1 VSRYPSA
8 ALAMAPTE
16 ATILSTFLL
25 PPSSLP
31 TIITLKGFTDL
42 FPRSQQS
49 SPKIRSL
56 YRDLQHQRARVTDSV
71 TRNIAAEVK
80 RGNVQR
86 RAVVRTR
93 RAAENHGG
101 DDEVEIERALFGPT
115 SNLPTFQPVTLVSIL
130 PELER
135 AIADMESEISQLDEE
150 AEQLVEEAK
159 DIIGDL
165 SDLRYGRL
173 SNPQLLAQVLEGL
186 NRLEDT
192 SEKQ

>member
-1 VSRYPSA
+1 
-8 ALAMAPTE
+8 MAPTE

-101 DDEVEIERALFGPT
+101 DDEVEIERAVSFSRISFFKENYLNYPLLAFWANIQPPDFPA
-115 SNLPTFQPVTLVSIL
+115 SNTGIHIA
-130 PELER
+130 R
-135 AIADMESEISQLDEE
+135 AGKSNR
-150 AEQLVEEAK
+150 
-159 DIIGDL
+159 
-165 SDLRYGRL
+165 RYGERDI
-173 SNPQLLAQVLEGL
+173 SI
-186 NRLEDT
+186 R
-192 SEKQ
+192 